1 VVGGGSWWWAN
12 EDEARRGEREDTSKC
27 QPQTN
32 RLKQGK
38 AIAQLSSALLYNK
51 EELVDV

>member
-12 EDEARRGEREDTSKC
+12 EDEARRGREDTSKC
-27 QPQTN
+27 QPQAD